1 MPRPLFSVA
10 APPGKQ
16 PAEPPEVAP
25 VPHVPADERPR
36 GPLLARIDWWRL
48 APTLVAVAFAVVYLI
63 MEPRTVDLATHT
75 FRADLFG
82 REGFTIWNGYWYGG
96 HHTPAYSVLS
106 PPLTWALGPPVAGAL
121 AAVASAAL
129 FEPIAHHRWGRQ
141 ARWGAIWFG
150 AGTATLLFT
159 ARIPFAMGIAFGLAA
174 VLLLQRGRV
183 WWAALFAFLCPLG
196 SPVSALFLAMGL
208 VAWGLAAP
216 RGPGANK
223 RRFQAIA
230 LSAAAFVPPVVL
242 NVVFPEGGYAPF
254 PVTAFIPI
262 PIFGAVAGVV
272 LWRRERTLA
281 IGALLYALGSVAALE
296 IETAMGGN
304 AVRLGALMGGPILA
318 CALAGRPVRHAWK
331 PILALAFAA
340 LAFWQ
345 WSPAVRDLK
354 KSFDDPAAKASYY
367 EPLRQ
372 YLSTLP
378 IDGRVEIPF
387 TRSHWE
393 GAEVAN
399 VAPLARGWLR
409 QLDTGNNPI
418 FYSGVLNDLTYASWL
433 AENAVQYVALP
444 SVKPDVSS
452 YKERALIERDPPYLH
467 LQWRSRNWRVY
478 RVTIPSPMVIPQGN
492 ASMSMQRYGSD
503 DFVLRVRR
511 PGKALVRVHFTPYW
525 RAHGGCVQRTGDWTT
540 VTAPKAGTLRVSTT
554 FAVGRIFHRGKR
566 CSD

>member
-1 MPRPLFSVA
+1 
-10 APPGKQ
+10 
-16 PAEPPEVAP
+16 VAP
-25 VPHVPADERPR
+25 VPHVPSQEQARK
-36 GPLLARIDWWRL
+36 PLLRRIDWWRV
-48 APTLVAVAFAVVYLI
+48 APTLVSIALAIVYLI

-82 REGFTIWNGYWYGG
+82 RQGFTLWNGYWYGG

-106 PPLTWALGPPVAGAL
+106 PPLAWALGPPVAGAL

-129 FEPIAHHRWGRQ
+129 FEPIVHRRWGER

-150 AGTATLLFT
+150 AATATLLFT
-159 ARIPFAMGIAFGLAA
+159 ARIPFGIGIAFGLAS
-174 VLLLQRGRV
+174 LLCVQRRRMGL
-183 WWAALFAFLCPLG
+183 AALFAFLCPLG
-196 SPVSALFLAMGL
+196 SPVSALFLAMGFT
-208 VAWGLAAP
+208 AWGLSARERSGTDSGSLESPSDHAW
-216 RGPGANK
+216 RQ
-223 RRFQAIA
+223 RLQAVG
-230 LSAAAFVPPVVL
+230 LAAATFLPPVVL
-242 NVVFPEGGYAPF
+242 NLVFPEGGYAPF
-254 PVTAFIPI
+254 PVSSFIPI
-262 PIFGAVAGVV
+262 PIFGLATAAV
-272 LWRRERTLA
+272 LWKRERAIA
-281 IGALLYALGSVAALE
+281 IGALLYAGGSIAALE
-296 IETAMGGN
+296 VQTAMGGN
-304 AVRLGALMGGPILA
+304 AVRLGALFGGPLLA
-318 CALAGRPVRHAWK
+318 CALTGRNVRPLLK
-331 PILALAFAA
+331 PAVVLAFAF

-345 WSPAVRDLK
+345 WSPAYRDLK

-372 YLSTLP
+372 YLSTLR

-393 GAEVAN
+393 GAEIAG

-418 FYSGVLNDLTYASWL
+418 FYSGVLNDLTYAGWL

-478 RVTIPSPMVIPQGN
+478 RVTIPAPMVIPQGQ
-492 ASMSMQRYGSD
+492 ASMSMQRFGSD

-511 PGKALVRVHFTPYW
+511 PGKALVRVRFTPYW
-525 RAHGGCVQRTGDWTT
+525 RAHGGCVQRSGDWTT

-554 FAVGRIFHRGKR
+554 FAVGRIFHRGRR
-566 CSD
+566 CSS